1 MNLPAA
7 AQKRTILFVW
17 NYLEWG
23 GPQIYYLAIMRQAKP
38 DWDIV
43 AILPKD
49 SSPDIFGFL
58 EQMGVRIELLDLS
71 IDISPAATIAQK
83 MKRQIRRLRSES
95 EVRRVLRKFDLS
107 ESILNIETAPWQ
119 SWQHLAL
126 LSVRGAN
133 IFVTLNNLLPPAS
146 RWRELIWNARMQFVS
161 RLPGMHVIASNR
173 DTKHKLKRW
182 VSSTFWDD
190 ITVAHAAFDPVQI
203 DAARLTREDAREIRV
218 RHDIPLD
225 KAVVLAVGN
234 FVDRKGRWVFL
245 EAAAQLLKTESDLF
259 FVWLTPQLPGD
270 ADRAQVESYGIN
282 DSLKIIRSESLGK
295 DRMDVLRF
303 FNIADIFALPSY
315 IEGLPISLL
324 EAMAIGVASI
334 STRVFAIPEAIE
346 HMQTGLLIEAG
357 RSDQLAD
364 SILMLKNDIELR
376 RRLAAAGKSFVTE
389 NFDERESA
397 RKCIAAFKECFA
409 DGR

>member
-1 MNLPAA
+1 
-7 AQKRTILFVW
+7 
-17 NYLEWG
+17 
-23 GPQIYYLAIMRQAKP
+23 
-38 DWDIV
+38 
-43 AILPKD
+43 
-49 SSPDIFGFL
+49 
-58 EQMGVRIELLDLS
+58 
-71 IDISPAATIAQK
+71 
-83 MKRQIRRLRSES
+83 
-95 EVRRVLRKFDLS
+95 
-107 ESILNIETAPWQ
+107 
-119 SWQHLAL
+119 
-126 LSVRGAN
+126 
-133 IFVTLNNLLPPAS
+133 
-146 RWRELIWNARMQFVS
+146 MQFVS

-270 ADRAQVESYGIN
+270 ADRAQVESFGIN

-346 HMQTGLLIEAG
+346 HMRTGLLIDAG

-376 RRLAAAGKSFVTE
+376 RRLAAAGRSFVTE